1 MIGDTM
7 ITEIKEKCKEY
18 NIPLELKEPASAA
31 KLVNLALT
39 MGYTPIGE
47 EVDGVIHPYGT
58 EDSVVVQLRQDLNA
72 YNNGVYFYKEVNGA
86 YVLEVLIP
94 NTADKKDLITKT
106 VANLENYIETLDTAD
121 LDVYDTIRVFSH
133 VVANTTVK
141 QLAKALFPDN
151 ELKQFHFVDIY
162 YPRFLS
168 NMARYHLGDK
178 DLREETVNTEPFV
191 VKLMIDG
198 NEELGLTASPETTPK
213 KESDIKDE

>member
-1 MIGDTM
+1 M
-7 ITEIKEKCKEY
+7 
-18 NIPLELKEPASAA
+18 
-31 KLVNLALT
+31 
-39 MGYTPIGE
+39 
-47 EVDGVIHPYGT
+47 
-58 EDSVVVQLRQDLNA
+58 
-72 YNNGVYFYKEVNGA
+72 
-86 YVLEVLIP
+86 LIP

-213 KESDIKDE
+213 KESDKKDE

>member
-1 MIGDTM
+1 M
-7 ITEIKEKCKEY
+7 ITEIKAKCKEY

-39 MGYTPIGE
+39 MGYTPVGE
-47 EVDGVIHPYGT
+47 EIDGVIHPYGT

-72 YNNGVYFYKEVNGA
+72 YNNGVYFYKEINGA

-213 KESDIKDE
+213 KESDKKDE

>member
-1 MIGDTM
+1 MITEM

-39 MGYTPIGE
+39 MGYTPVGE
-47 EVDGVIHPYGT
+47 EIDGVIYPYGT

>member
-1 MIGDTM
+1 M

-39 MGYTPIGE
+39 MGYTPVGE
-47 EVDGVIHPYGT
+47 EIDGVIYPYGT

>member
-1 MIGDTM
+1 M

-47 EVDGVIHPYGT
+47 EIDGVIHPYGT

-72 YNNGVYFYKEVNGA
+72 YNNGVYFYKEVKGA

>member
-1 MIGDTM
+1 M

-18 NIPLELKEPASAA
+18 NIPLELKEPARAA